1 MLRRD
6 ELATWAATFGVA
18 DEQVRRDHL
27 ISHILAAIAAL
38 GGAGLVFFGGTAL
51 ARTHLPVFRL
61 SEDVDFLADP
71 QQEWPARLEVGL
83 PRALRRHFGTVGWDP
98 APSVVA
104 YREAARLVAGD
115 FSVRVQFVRL
125 DTEQTRWPV
134 ERRPLEMRYADAQS
148 AHLVV
153 PTRPAFAAMK
163 TMAWADRHAP
173 RDLADLAALAA
184 LGAFDA
190 SAAAL
195 VVDMAGW
202 TPGPATFDRIP
213 PSTRAEWSA
222 TLAHQMA
229 VVPDPDDCLRE
240 VRDAWV
246 ALGSPAP

>member
-6 ELATWAATFGVA
+6 ELATWASTFRVA

-27 ISHILAAIAAL
+27 ISHLLAAMAAL
-38 GGAGLVFFGGTAL
+38 EGAGLVFFGGTAL
-51 ARTHLPVFRL
+51 ARTHLPAFRL
-61 SEDVDFLADP
+61 SEDVDLLADP
-71 QQEWPARLEVGL
+71 REEWHARLEGHL
-83 PRALRRHFGTVGWDP
+83 PRALRRHFGPVSWDP

-115 FSVRVQFVRL
+115 LSVRLQFVRL
-125 DTEQTRWPV
+125 DAEQARWPV
-134 ERRPLEMRYADAQS
+134 ERRPVEMRYADAPS
-148 AHLVV
+148 AQLVV

-163 TMAWADRHAP
+163 ALAWADRHAP

-184 LGAFDA
+184 LGAIDA

-202 TPGPATFDRIP
+202 TPGVATFDRVP

-222 TLAHQMA
+222 ALRHQMA

-246 ALGSPAP
+246 AVGKPAA